1 MNGILWGSPIIN
13 NEIWQ
18 GQVKKWKCIYIY
30 TFPIIPYRTVL
41 SFPKDIEHGMKWE
54 VVYPLVNQ
62 KFAMES

>member
-1 MNGILWGSPIIN
+1 MNGISWGSPTIN

-18 GQVKKWKCIYIY
+18 GQVKKWKRIY
-30 TFPIIPYRTVL
+30 PIIPYRTVL